1 MNPLADCA
9 MAALRTSTDDGR
21 WLRPDISAA
30 VVKEFRVQGM
40 QMPPQRSWS
49 EVHHGGAH
57 DERRLALAQGEARQE
72 HTHTICLYASSLDLA
87 GWVVWQVCTRAQA
100 RNVRCL
106 SSVSVGE
113 ALAKGRCSVLCTAER
128 GCGARPR
135 QVATRCAFLCSD
147 GLCLHLKPNPNLKT
161 LNPKP

>member
-1 MNPLADCA
+1 MNPICA

-135 QVATRCAFLCSD
+135 RGGHEMCIFVFERAAFAP
-147 GLCLHLKPNPNLKT
+147 KPQPQTLNPNLKA
-161 LNPKP
+161 